1 LKKLLPLALGVSLF
15 LPGCGSA
22 SYDDVSDEELAAATD
37 AYNELVEDYYGGPTY
52 SKKEF
57 EHEAKRV
64 CDLLPHDT
72 TEEDFDNAADTV
84 YGETE
89 NMHGMGAVALVSHGA
104 RSFCKDKHASAFPEY
119 LD

>member
-1 LKKLLPLALGVSLF
+1 MKKFFPLSVVVFLF
-15 LPGCGSA
+15 LSGCTST
-22 SYDDVSDEELAAATD
+22 SYDDVSYEELAAATD

-52 SKKEF
+52 SKEEF
-57 EHEAKRV
+57 EYEAKRV
-64 CDLLPHDT
+64 CDLLPDDA

-89 NMHGMGAVALVSHGA
+89 NMHGMAAVALVSHGA